1 MNKNEFGNFLAKLRN
16 ENKLTQEQLGEKLN
30 VGSKTISKWECGISS
45 PDLNTLC
52 KLAKIYNLSLY
63 ELINCERI
71 KNPLL
76 SKYDIKKIL
85 NKKSIKNILMKKAV
99 LIIICFFLLAAVLF
113 CINYT
118 IKNYGKIEVYELVS
132 DNANYG
138 INGYIMKTQDNY
150 YLSIS
155 KVEAL
160 DKSIINDDEKYKEL
174 IFGIFK
180 DEENENSNNVQ
191 NSNNEIVEY
200 FDRGI
205 TLENIIDKVVIHI
218 DSKIEESYSSN
229 LILYIKCVDEHNN
242 EKKIEINMHL
252 NRKYINSQI

>member
-99 LIIICFFLLAAVLF
+99 LVIICFFLLAAVLF

-132 DNANYG
+132 DNENYYVEG
-138 INGYIMKTQDNY
+138 HLTRTQDEY

-155 KVEAL
+155 KVKAL

-174 IFGIFK
+174 IFGIK
-180 DEENENSNNVQ
+180 DESLKNYKK
-191 NSNNEIVEY
+191 SNNEIVEY

-205 TLENIIDKVVIHI
+205 TLENVIDKVVVHI
-218 DSKIEESYSSN
+218 NSKIENSYSSN
-229 LILYIKCVDEHNN
+229 LILYIKCIDENNN

>member
-52 KLAKIYNLSLY
+52 ELAKIYNLSLY

-99 LIIICFFLLAAVLF
+99 LVIICFFLLAAVLF

-132 DNANYG
+132 DNENYYVEG
-138 INGYIMKTQDNY
+138 HLTRTQDEY

-155 KVEAL
+155 KVKAL
-160 DKSIINDDEKYKEL
+160 DNSILDDNENYKEL
-174 IFGIFK
+174 IFGIK
-180 DEENENSNNVQ
+180 DEDLKNYK

-200 FDRGI
+200 FDNGI
-205 TLENIIDKVVIHI
+205 TLENVIDKVVIHI

>member
-52 KLAKIYNLSLY
+52 ELAKIYNLSLY

-99 LIIICFFLLAAVLF
+99 LVIICFFLLTAVLF

-118 IKNYGKIEVYELVS
+118 IKNYGRIEVYELVS
-132 DNANYG
+132 DSKNYYVEG
-138 INGYIMKTQDNY
+138 HLTRTQDDY

-155 KVEAL
+155 KVETL
-160 DKSIINDDEKYKEL
+160 DNSTLDDNEKYKEL
-174 IFGIFK
+174 TFGILEDK
-180 DEENENSNNVQ
+180 DDDNLKNAQ
-191 NSNNEIVEY
+191 NSNNQVVEY

-205 TLENIIDKVVIHI
+205 TFENVIDKVVLHI
-218 DSKIEESYSSN
+218 DSKIENIHSSN

-252 NRKYINSQI
+252 KRRYTNSQI

>member
-99 LIIICFFLLAAVLF
+99 LIIICFFLLATVLF

-132 DNANYG
+132 DNENYYVEG
-138 INGYIMKTQDNY
+138 HLTRTQDEY
-150 YLSIS
+150 YLLIS
-155 KVEAL
+155 KVMSL
-160 DKSIINDDEKYKEL
+160 DKDIISDDGKYKEL
-174 IFGIFK
+174 TFGIK
-180 DEENENSNNVQ
+180 DKNLHNYKNSDNQ
-191 NSNNEIVEY
+191 IVEY
-200 FDRGI
+200 FDKGI
-205 TLENIIDKVVIHI
+205 TFENVIDKVVLHI
-218 DSKIEESYSSN
+218 DSKIENAHSSN
-229 LILYIKCVDEHNN
+229 LILYIKCIDEHNN

-252 NRKYINSQI
+252 RRKYINSQI

>member
-52 KLAKIYNLSLY
+52 ELAKIYNLSLY

-99 LIIICFFLLAAVLF
+99 LVIICFFLLATLLF

-132 DNANYG
+132 DSKNYYVEG
-138 INGYIMKTQDNY
+138 HLTRTQDEY

-155 KVEAL
+155 KVKAL

-174 IFGIFK
+174 IFGIK
-180 DEENENSNNVQ
+180 DESLKNYKK
-191 NSNNEIVEY
+191 SNNEIVEY

-205 TLENIIDKVVIHI
+205 TLENVIDKVVVHI
-218 DSKIEESYSSN
+218 NSKIENSYSSN
-229 LILYIKCVDEHNN
+229 LILYIKCIDEHNN

>member
-99 LIIICFFLLAAVLF
+99 LVIICFFLLAAVLF

-132 DNANYG
+132 NNENYYVEG
-138 INGYIMKTQDNY
+138 HLTRTQDEY

-155 KVEAL
+155 KVMAL
-160 DKSIINDDEKYKEL
+160 ENSILDDDEKYKEL
-174 IFGIFK
+174 IFGIK
-180 DEENENSNNVQ
+180 DEDLKNYKNSD
-191 NSNNEIVEY
+191 NEIIEY
-200 FDRGI
+200 FDRSI
-205 TLENIIDKVVIHI
+205 TFENVIDKVVLHI
-218 DSKIEESYSSN
+218 DSKIEDSHSSN